1 MNSITLL
8 QQIFE
13 VCIIPLLGVLTTVA
27 VAYIKAKTD
36 ELSAAAG
43 NATEQKYLKM
53 ISETITKC
61 VIATNQTYV
70 DSLKNKDAFSK
81 VNYLED
87 FTPAKETIIM
97 EKPDFILS
105 WYSIFD
111 DKRLGDIDYWNE
123 NGVNTY
129 MSLNSG
135 VVSERTI
142 ENEINE

>member
-13 VCIIPLLGVLTTVA
+13 VCIIPLLGVLTAFA
-27 VAYIKAKTD
+27 VAYIKAKMN

-70 DSLKNKDAFSK
+70 DSLKNKDAF
-81 VNYLED
+81 N
-87 FTPAKETIIM
+87 KEAQKEAFELTYNAVL
-97 EKPDFILS
+97 DILS
-105 WYSIFD
+105 D
-111 DKRLGDIDYWNE
+111 DAKDYIAEAFGDAEIYLTTLIE
-123 NGVNTY
+123 EAVNKNK
-129 MSLNSG
+129 L
-135 VVSERTI
+135 
-142 ENEINE
+142 

>member
-13 VCIIPLLGVLTTVA
+13 VCIIPLLGVLTAFA
-27 VAYIKAKTD
+27 VAYIKAKMN

-70 DSLKNKDAFSK
+70 DSLKNKDVFNKEAQKEAFELTYNA
-81 VNYLED
+81 VLD
-87 FTPAKETIIM
+87 
-97 EKPDFILS
+97 ILS
-105 WYSIFD
+105 D
-111 DKRLGDIDYWNE
+111 DAKDYIAEAFGDAEIYLTTLIE
-123 NGVNTY
+123 EAVNKNK
-129 MSLNSG
+129 L
-135 VVSERTI
+135 
-142 ENEINE
+142 

>member
-13 VCIIPLLGVLTTVA
+13 VCIIPLLGVLTAFA
-27 VAYIKAKTD
+27 VAYIKAKMN

-70 DSLKNKDAFSK
+70 DSLKNKDAF
-81 VNYLED
+81 N
-87 FTPAKETIIM
+87 KEAQKEAFELTYNAVL
-97 EKPDFILS
+97 DILS
-105 WYSIFD
+105 D
-111 DKRLGDIDYWNE
+111 DAKDYIAEAFGDAETYLTTLIE
-123 NGVNTY
+123 EAVNKNK
-129 MSLNSG
+129 L
-135 VVSERTI
+135 
-142 ENEINE
+142 

>member
-13 VCIIPLLGVLTTVA
+13 VCIIPLLGVLTAFA

-81 VNYLED
+81 E
-87 FTPAKETIIM
+87 AQKEAFELTYNAVL
-97 EKPDFILS
+97 DILS
-105 WYSIFD
+105 D
-111 DKRLGDIDYWNE
+111 DAKDYIAEAFGDAEIYLTTLIE
-123 NGVNTY
+123 EAVNKNK
-129 MSLNSG
+129 L
-135 VVSERTI
+135 
-142 ENEINE
+142 

>member
-13 VCIIPLLGVLTTVA
+13 VCIIPLLGVLTAFA
-27 VAYIKAKTD
+27 VAYIKAKMN

-81 VNYLED
+81 E
-87 FTPAKETIIM
+87 AQKEAFELTYNAVL
-97 EKPDFILS
+97 DILS
-105 WYSIFD
+105 D
-111 DKRLGDIDYWNE
+111 DAKDYIAEAFGDAETYLTTLIE
-123 NGVNTY
+123 EAVNKNK
-129 MSLNSG
+129 L
-135 VVSERTI
+135 
-142 ENEINE
+142 

>member
-13 VCIIPLLGVLTTVA
+13 VCIIPLLGVLTAFA
-27 VAYIKAKTD
+27 VAYIKAKTN

-81 VNYLED
+81 E
-87 FTPAKETIIM
+87 AQKEAFELTYNAVL
-97 EKPDFILS
+97 DILS
-105 WYSIFD
+105 D
-111 DKRLGDIDYWNE
+111 DAKDYIAEAFGDAETYLTTLIE
-123 NGVNTY
+123 EAVNKNK
-129 MSLNSG
+129 L
-135 VVSERTI
+135 
-142 ENEINE
+142 

>member
-13 VCIIPLLGVLTTVA
+13 VCIIPLLGVLTAFA

-70 DSLKNKDAFSK
+70 DSLKNKDVFNKEAQKEAFELTYNA
-81 VNYLED
+81 VLD
-87 FTPAKETIIM
+87 
-97 EKPDFILS
+97 ILS
-105 WYSIFD
+105 D
-111 DKRLGDIDYWNE
+111 DAKDYIAEAFGDAETYLTTLIE
-123 NGVNTY
+123 EAVNKNK
-129 MSLNSG
+129 L
-135 VVSERTI
+135 
-142 ENEINE
+142 

>member
-13 VCIIPLLGVLTTVA
+13 VCIIPLLGVLTAFA
-27 VAYIKAKTD
+27 VAYIKAKTN

-70 DSLKNKDAFSK
+70 DSLKNKDAF
-81 VNYLED
+81 N
-87 FTPAKETIIM
+87 KEAQKEAFELTYNAVL
-97 EKPDFILS
+97 DILS
-105 WYSIFD
+105 D
-111 DKRLGDIDYWNE
+111 DAKDYIAEAFGDAEIYLTTLIE
-123 NGVNTY
+123 EAVNKNK
-129 MSLNSG
+129 L
-135 VVSERTI
+135 
-142 ENEINE
+142 

>member
-13 VCIIPLLGVLTTVA
+13 VCIIPLLGVLTAFA
-27 VAYIKAKTD
+27 VAYIKAKMN

-70 DSLKNKDAFSK
+70 DSLKNKDAF
-81 VNYLED
+81 N
-87 FTPAKETIIM
+87 KETQK
-97 EKPDFILS
+97 EAFELTYNAVLDILS
-105 WYSIFD
+105 D
-111 DKRLGDIDYWNE
+111 DAKDYITEAFGDAEIYLTTLIE
-123 NGVNTY
+123 EAVNKNK
-129 MSLNSG
+129 L
-135 VVSERTI
+135 
-142 ENEINE
+142 

>member
-8 QQIFE
+8 QQIF
-13 VCIIPLLGVLTTVA
+13 VFFLIPLLGVLTAFA

-70 DSLKNKDAFSK
+70 DSLKNKDVFNKEAQKEAFELTYNA
-81 VNYLED
+81 VLD
-87 FTPAKETIIM
+87 
-97 EKPDFILS
+97 ILS
-105 WYSIFD
+105 D
-111 DKRLGDIDYWNE
+111 DAKDYIAEAFGDAETYLTTLIE
-123 NGVNTY
+123 EAVNKNK
-129 MSLNSG
+129 L
-135 VVSERTI
+135 
-142 ENEINE
+142 